1 MSHETPGASTPAK
14 EAVLV
19 SGMHRSGASAA
30 SRALSF
36 LGYSQP
42 LILAEAG
49 PANPRGL
56 WESPRIVQLND
67 EMIASLGWSWDHTPL
82 LTQPAGS
89 PSEAEAEILS
99 HLSAAWLERA
109 RAAIRA
115 SYREDAARVVC
126 KDPRLSLFPS
136 FWEAAFEAEG
146 FAVRHLLVFR
156 QPYEVVAS
164 LQQHR
169 GMGRAAALRAWLT
182 YNLRPLTQVRVDA
195 ALDYGDLVRMP
206 IKTVN
211 MAARALKTS
220 LLDTAA
226 AAELRDFI
234 DQSKVESAPD
244 AEAEL
249 ALAPELVR
257 GTFTLLRAWRTGP
270 TPKLEK
276 HADRLRQ
283 QLADAQMLFGRVRRL
298 PPLVTTPAVYTLHAP
313 HVVTGEGPPRSLVLH
328 YHLFKNA
335 GTSVDV
341 VLEGNFGADWR
352 EVEFSTG
359 RTLNAAEVEAWIAA
373 NPTAK
378 ALSSHTARGP
388 LPRVANVSIAPL
400 IFVRHPLDR
409 IRSAYEFE
417 RRQKS
422 DKPGPRM
429 AKEADFVGYVSAKL
443 ARRDRQCRNFQTGRL
458 ASFGRPREPELGE
471 ALAALDS
478 LPFVGLVEDFA
489 GSMSRMETYLREA
502 FPAFRA
508 FGAKANVWRE
518 GRTLEE
524 RLDDLRAE
532 LGPEMWDA
540 LVEANRDDLEVF
552 ATVAARYGLPTESVL
567 PD

>member
-1 MSHETPGASTPAK
+1 MSHEPPGQARPAK

-19 SGMHRSGASAA
+19 SGMHRSGTSAA

-42 LILAEAG
+42 LFLAEAG
-49 PANPRGL
+49 PANPRGF
-56 WESPRIVQLND
+56 WESTRIVQLNE

-89 PSEAEAEILS
+89 PSEAESEILA
-99 HLSAAWLERA
+99 HLSATWLDRA
-109 RAAIRA
+109 REAIRT

-126 KDPRLSLFPS
+126 KDPRLSLFPA
-136 FWEAAFEAEG
+136 FWEAAFESEG
-146 FAVRHLLVFR
+146 FAVKHLLVFR
-156 QPYEVVAS
+156 QPFEVVAS
-164 LQQHR
+164 LQAHR

-195 ALDYGDLVRMP
+195 TMDYADLVRLPM
-206 IKTVN
+206 KTVN
-211 MAARALKTS
+211 VAARALKAT
-220 LLDTAA
+220 LLDKAA
-226 AAELRDFI
+226 AVELRDFI
-234 DQSKVESAPD
+234 DQSKLESAPD

-249 ALAPELVR
+249 AGAPDMVR
-257 GTFTLLRAWRTGP
+257 GVFALLRAWRTGS
-270 TPKLEK
+270 TNKLEK

-298 PPLVTTPAVYTLHAP
+298 PPLVTQPAVYRVQAP

-341 VLEGNFGADWR
+341 VLEGNFGGDWR
-352 EVEFSTG
+352 EAEFAPGRQANVE
-359 RTLNAAEVEAWIAA
+359 EVEAWIAA

-388 LPRVANVSIAPL
+388 LPRVPNVSIAPV

-422 DKPGPRM
+422 DRPGPRM
-429 AKEADFVGYVSAKL
+429 AKEADFAGYVRARLS
-443 ARRDRQCRNFQTGRL
+443 RRDRQCRNFQAWRL
-458 ASFGRPREPELGE
+458 ASMGRPGAPELEE
-471 ALAALDS
+471 ALHTLDS

-489 GSMSRMETYLREA
+489 GSMTRMEAYLREV

-532 LGPEMWDA
+532 LGPEMWGE
-540 LVEANRDDLEVF
+540 LVDANRDDLEVF
-552 ATVAARYGLPTESVL
+552 ATVAARYGLATESVL

>member
-1 MSHETPGASTPAK
+1 
-14 EAVLV
+14 
-19 SGMHRSGASAA
+19 
-30 SRALSF
+30 
-36 LGYSQP
+36 
-42 LILAEAG
+42 
-49 PANPRGL
+49 
-56 WESPRIVQLND
+56 
-67 EMIASLGWSWDHTPL
+67 
-82 LTQPAGS
+82 
-89 PSEAEAEILS
+89 
-99 HLSAAWLERA
+99 
-109 RAAIRA
+109 
-115 SYREDAARVVC
+115 
-126 KDPRLSLFPS
+126 
-136 FWEAAFEAEG
+136 
-146 FAVRHLLVFR
+146 
-156 QPYEVVAS
+156 
-164 LQQHR
+164 
-169 GMGRAAALRAWLT
+169 
-182 YNLRPLTQVRVDA
+182 
-195 ALDYGDLVRMP
+195 
-206 IKTVN
+206 
-211 MAARALKTS
+211 
-220 LLDTAA
+220 
-226 AAELRDFI
+226 
-234 DQSKVESAPD
+234 
-244 AEAEL
+244 
-249 ALAPELVR
+249 
-257 GTFTLLRAWRTGP
+257 
-270 TPKLEK
+270 
-276 HADRLRQ
+276 
-283 QLADAQMLFGRVRRL
+283 
-298 PPLVTTPAVYTLHAP
+298 
-313 HVVTGEGPPRSLVLH
+313 
-328 YHLFKNA
+328 
-335 GTSVDV
+335 
-341 VLEGNFGADWR
+341 
-352 EVEFSTG
+352 
-359 RTLNAAEVEAWIAA
+359 VEAWIAA

-429 AKEADFVGYVSAKL
+429 AKEADFAGYVSAKL